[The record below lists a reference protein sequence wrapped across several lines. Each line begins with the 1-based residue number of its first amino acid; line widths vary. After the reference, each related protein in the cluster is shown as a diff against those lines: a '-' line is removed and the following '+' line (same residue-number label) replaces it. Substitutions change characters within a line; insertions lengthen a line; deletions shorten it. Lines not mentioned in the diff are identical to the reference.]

1 MRYTHQYH
9 RYANLAWELFYWIAM
24 ASTSFE
30 RFGYGAWFLTDLI
43 HAAIAIRY
51 EYTGQRLQATQRML
65 GGVSIFIFGL
75 WVVSLF
81 NPDHQSTAF
90 WTALVMQVPTSWMS
104 LDDIIRG
111 EDMRGHSLEIWFVKS
126 DTSHW
131 QTF

>member
-9 RYANLAWELFYWIAM
+9 RYANLAWELFYWIAL
-24 ASTSFE
+24 ASNSFE
-30 RFGYGAWFLTDLI
+30 RFGYGAWFLTDLM

-51 EYTGQRLQATQRML
+51 EYAGQMRQATQRML

-81 NPDHQSTAF
+81 NPDHQATAF
-90 WTALVMQVPTSWMS
+90 WTALVMQVPTSWIS

-111 EDMRGHSLEIWFVKS
+111 EDMKGHSLEIWFVKS
-126 DTSHW
+126 ETSYW